1 MFPRKSNYWAVVFCQ
16 VWLKNFLVIFVYT
29 AKSLS
34 FGSIKTACKVRIQY
48 LKYFVCIFVA
58 VMVSVYCR
66 CMINVC
72 AFILRIK
79 PFSTLS

>member
-1 MFPRKSNYWAVVFCQ
+1 MFPRKSDYWAVVFCQ
-16 VWLKNFLVIFVYT
+16 VSLKNFSVSFVYK

-34 FGSIKTACKVRIQY
+34 FGSIKTACKVRVQY

-72 AFILRIK
+72 AFILRRNR
-79 PFSTLS
+79 FRR